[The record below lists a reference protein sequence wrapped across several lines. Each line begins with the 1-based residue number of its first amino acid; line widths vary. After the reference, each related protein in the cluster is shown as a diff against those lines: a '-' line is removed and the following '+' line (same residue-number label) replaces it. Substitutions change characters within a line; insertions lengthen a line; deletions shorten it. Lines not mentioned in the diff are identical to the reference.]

1 MKFIV
6 SGGGSGGHIFPAI
19 AIADAI
25 KQKQPDAEFL
35 FVGAEGKM
43 EMERVPKAGYPI
55 EGLWISGLQRK
66 LTLRNLSFPFKVL
79 HSLWKARSIV
89 KKFKP
94 DAVIGTGGYASGPTL
109 RMAGGIPRILQ
120 EQNNYAGMTN
130 KLLADKADKVCVAY
144 SGMEKFF
151 PKDKI
156 ILTGNPVR
164 EAVTK
169 VEGKREAAIS
179 HFGLQANKKTILIV
193 GGSLGAR
200 TLNQAMDNATSLLES
215 KEDIQVLWQCG
226 KFYYEQYKDCLTAKL
241 PNVKLTMF
249 IDKMDLAYAAAD
261 VVISRAGAIAI
272 SELCLVG
279 KPTILVPS
287 PNVTADHQTK
297 NAMALVEK
305 NAAVLV
311 KDSEASHNLIETAIK
326 TLSDNTLSQ
335 ELSQNIKQMARPNAA
350 DHIADVILEL
360 VKSHKK

>member
-25 KQKQPDAEFL
+25 RQKQPDAEFL

-55 EGLWISGLQRK
+55 EGLWISGFQRK

-109 RMAGGIPRILQ
+109 RMAGGIPRVLQ

-151 PKDKI
+151 PQDKI
-156 ILTGNPVR
+156 VLTGNPVR
-164 EAVTK
+164 EALTK
-169 VEGKREAAIS
+169 TEGKREAAIS
-179 HFGLQANKKTILIV
+179 HFGLEANKKTILIV

-200 TLNQAMDNATSLLES
+200 TLNQAMDNANSLLES

-241 PNVKLTMF
+241 PHVKLTMF

-261 VVISRAGAIAI
+261 LVISRAGAIAI

-311 KDSEASHNLIETAIK
+311 KDSEAGLNLIETAIK

-335 ELSQNIKQMARPNAA
+335 KLSQNIKQLARPNAA

-360 VKSHKK
+360 VKSHKG